1 MLSNGLRNTFR
12 VSAMAL
18 APVLFLAASAS
29 AQQQPNGIAN
39 FHVVNDHLYRGG
51 QPSELGFREL
61 AKMGVKTVLDL
72 REPDSR
78 ALAEKKTV
86 EAAGM
91 KYVNVPM
98 YGISKP
104 SAAQIESALSV
115 LNDKDAGTVFVHCRR
130 GADRTGTVIACYRVA
145 HDRWDNSKALGE
157 AKGFGLTWL
166 ATGMHSVIS
175 SYRPPLQNASAAA
188 DASGMN

>member
-1 MLSNGLRNTFR
+1 MLYNGLRNTFR
-12 VSAMAL
+12 VSALAL
-18 APVLFLAASAS
+18 TPALFLAASAF
-29 AQQQPNGIAN
+29 AQQQPNGVAN
-39 FHVVNDHLYRGG
+39 FHVVNEHLYRGG
-51 QPSELGFREL
+51 QPSDLGFREL
-61 AKMGVKTVLDL
+61 AKMGVTTVLDL

-78 ALAEKKTV
+78 SLAEKTAV
-86 EAAGM
+86 EATGM

-115 LNDKDAGTVFVHCRR
+115 LNAKNAGTVFVHCRR

-145 HDRWDNSKALGE
+145 HDGWNNAKALGE

-166 ATGMHSVIS
+166 ATGMHSLIS
-175 SYRPPLQNASAAA
+175 SYRPPLQNASAAG
-188 DASGMN
+188 DASVMN